1 MPDTNHDGIAEDRR
15 LVLLAREGDRG
26 AFGALVVKYA
36 GLVRAMVTTRL
47 GRGSDAEDAA
57 QDVFLAA
64 FFRLSKLDDPDRFAG
79 WIAKIAVNRALEEIR
94 RKKARRAS
102 HKVASLDAMDEEVS
116 APGAPDSALETKEET
131 TKMLRVIET
140 LDERTQLVL
149 MLRFREGLAVKDI
162 AERFS
167 ENPPATAMRISRAL
181 RRVREEM
188 DREETDREKMR
199 GGGDGHDGGGS

>member
-1 MPDTNHDGIAEDRR
+1 M
-15 LVLLAREGDRG
+15 
-26 AFGALVVKYA
+26 VKYA
-36 GLVRAMVTTRL
+36 GVVRAMVTMRL

-57 QDVFLAA
+57 QDVFLSA
-64 FFRLSKLDDPDRFAG
+64 FSRLSKLDDPDRFAG

-94 RKKARRAS
+94 RKKTRRAS
-102 HKVASLDAMDEEVS
+102 HKVDSLDTMDEEVS
-116 APGAPDSALETKEET
+116 APGAPQSALETKEET

-162 AERFS
+162 AARFS

-188 DREETDREKMR
+188 DR
-199 GGGDGHDGGGS
+199 GGDRNSGVRNSGERNDGGPS